1 MLAADVTF
9 EMFVVDGLGD
19 TGCGL
24 CKSLGRDGEWLVRL
38 SRSLFFDV
46 NEVTQIMSVV
56 QKEDEHGEQVV
67 TFVPMIVVM
76 RKGEAFDD
84 PISLP

>member
-1 MLAADVTF
+1 
-9 EMFVVDGLGD
+9 
-19 TGCGL
+19 
-24 CKSLGRDGEWLVRL
+24 
-38 SRSLFFDV
+38 
-46 NEVTQIMSVV
+46 MSVV